1 MASIAVETHNLTVS
15 YNRKPVLW
23 SVDFAI
29 PQGQLGCIV
38 GPNGAGKSTL
48 LKAILGLVKVESGY
62 AHILGKDIDEV
73 RNEITYV
80 PQKESVD
87 WSFPISVK
95 EVVEMG
101 VIKSSR
107 WWVKS
112 SRDDKEVVMKALD
125 QVNLLPFA
133 NRQISQLSGGQQQR
147 VFIARA
153 LAQKAQIIFMDE
165 PFAGVDRAT
174 EEMIVELMQ
183 NLAKENKTLLV
194 VHHDLQTV
202 ERYFTYGIML
212 NSRLI
217 AAGPLS
223 TIYTPENLKRTF
235 GGKLNILTDVE
246 QLIKNKQI
254 ETRLGH

>member
-1 MASIAVETHNLTVS
+1 MILPAVEAHNLTVS

-23 SVDFAI
+23 SVDFAV
-29 PQGQLGCIV
+29 PQGQLACII

-48 LKAILGLVKVESGY
+48 LKAILGLVKVDSGY
-62 AHILGKDIDEV
+62 SQILGEEIARV
-73 RNEITYV
+73 RSSISYV

-101 VIKSSR
+101 VAKSSK
-107 WWVKS
+107 WWFKAN
-112 SRDDKEVVMKALD
+112 RDDEAMVIKALD
-125 QVNLLPFA
+125 QVSLLPFA

-153 LAQKAQIIFMDE
+153 LAQQAQIIFMDE
-165 PFAGVDRAT
+165 PFAGVDRTT

-183 NLAKENKTLLV
+183 GLAKDNKTLLV

-217 AAGPLS
+217 ASGLLS
-223 TIYTPENLKRTF
+223 DIYNSDNLVKTF
-235 GGKLNILTDVE
+235 GGKLNILTDVQ
-246 QLIKNKQI
+246 QLINNKHI